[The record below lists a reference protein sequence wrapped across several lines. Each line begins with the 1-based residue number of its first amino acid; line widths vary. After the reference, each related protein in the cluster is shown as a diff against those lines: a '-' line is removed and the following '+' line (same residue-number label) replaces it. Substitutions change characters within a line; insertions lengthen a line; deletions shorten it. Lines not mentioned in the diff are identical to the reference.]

1 MKKMTIKNDCES
13 DGVTAVAA
21 FHDALRTITGKWK
34 GEILWHLAQRTH
46 RFGELKRAIP
56 GITQHMLTAQLRELE
71 ADGLVKRTAYS
82 EIPPRVEYE
91 VTAAARALR
100 PVFEALFEWS
110 RQHGKFARK
119 VERMDQPQAA
129 SRGRIS

>member
-1 MKKMTIKNDCES
+1 MKKMTIDNDCES
-13 DGVTAVAA
+13 GGVKAVAE

-34 GEILWHLAQRTH
+34 GEILWHLAKRTH

-91 VTAAARALR
+91 LTAAARALR
-100 PVFEALFEWS
+100 PVFQALFKWS
-110 RQHGKFARK
+110 QQHGKLARK
-119 VERMDQPQAA
+119 AERMNKPRVV
-129 SRGRIS
+129 SRGGTS

>member
-1 MKKMTIKNDCES
+1 MTDECS
-13 DGVTAVAA
+13 GVTAVAE

-56 GITQHMLTAQLRELE
+56 GVTQHMLTAQLRELE

-110 RQHGKFARK
+110 RQHGKSARTA
-119 VERMDQPQAA
+119 ERENEPQVT
-129 SRGRIS
+129 SHRRIR

>member
-1 MKKMTIKNDCES
+1 MKKMTIDNDCES
-13 DGVTAVAA
+13 DGVKAVAE
-21 FHDALRTITGKWK
+21 FRDALRTIAGKWK
-34 GEILWHLAQRTH
+34 GEILWHLAKRTH
-46 RFGELKRAIP
+46 RFGELRRAIP

-91 VTAAARALR
+91 VTAAAHALR

-110 RQHGKFARK
+110 RQYGKVARK
-119 VERMDQPQAA
+119 VEQMTRPQAA
-129 SRGRIS
+129 ARGRTS

>member
-1 MKKMTIKNDCES
+1 MKNMTIDNDCES
-13 DGVTAVAA
+13 DGVKAVAE

-34 GEILWHLAQRTH
+34 GEILWHLAKRTH

-110 RQHGKFARK
+110 RQHGKTART
-119 VERMDQPQAA
+119 VEQMNRPQVA

>member
-1 MKKMTIKNDCES
+1 MKKMTIEKDCES
-13 DGVTAVAA
+13 DDVTVVAE

-46 RFGELKRAIP
+46 RFGELRRAIP
-56 GITQHMLTAQLRELE
+56 GVTQHMLTAQLRELE

-100 PVFEALFEWS
+100 PVFEALFVWS
-110 RQHGKFARK
+110 RQHGKSARTA
-119 VERMDQPQAA
+119 ERTNEPQVA

>member
-1 MKKMTIKNDCES
+1 MKKMTIENDCES
-13 DGVTAVAA
+13 DGVKAVAA
-21 FHDALRTITGKWK
+21 FHDALRMITGKWK

-71 ADGLVKRTAYS
+71 ADGLVTRTAYS

-100 PVFEALFEWS
+100 PVFEALFAWS
-110 RQHGKFARK
+110 QQHGKLARK
-119 VERMDQPQAA
+119 VQRTDVSRRSA
-129 SRGRIS
+129 SS

>member
-1 MKKMTIKNDCES
+1 MKKMTIES
-13 DGVTAVAA
+13 DRECNSVTAVAE

-56 GITQHMLTAQLRELE
+56 AVTQHMLTAQLRELE
-71 ADGLVKRTAYS
+71 ADGLVRRTAYP

-110 RQHGKFARK
+110 QQHGKMARK
-119 VERMDQPQAA
+119 AERMNKPQVA